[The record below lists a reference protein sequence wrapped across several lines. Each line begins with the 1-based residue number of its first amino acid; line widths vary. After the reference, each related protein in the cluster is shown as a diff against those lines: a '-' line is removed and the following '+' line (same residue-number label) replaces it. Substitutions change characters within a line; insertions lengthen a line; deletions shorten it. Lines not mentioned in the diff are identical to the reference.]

1 VVKEVSNGSIERARK
16 LERKEKK
23 EKKGPGKAANNN
35 LLRVRVRAK

>member
-1 VVKEVSNGSIERARK
+1 VVKEVSNESIERARK

-23 EKKGPGKAANNN
+23 EKKDPKKQPTT